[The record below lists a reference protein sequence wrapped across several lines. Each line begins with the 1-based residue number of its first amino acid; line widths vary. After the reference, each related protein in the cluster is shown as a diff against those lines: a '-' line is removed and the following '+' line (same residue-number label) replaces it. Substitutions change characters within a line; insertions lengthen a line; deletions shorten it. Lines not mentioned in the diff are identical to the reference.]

1 VKRFLVILLASAY
14 FAASCGFSLRQ
25 HYCMGM
31 LVGTSIDHSVD
42 QNDRHFCTK
51 CGMEK
56 KQNGQG
62 CCEDR
67 VKSYKCSPDQLLSKI
82 VLVSGHAIAILVPS
96 GLLEG
101 TNQVPIATNVSGLE
115 RAHDP
120 PDLHSLPRYLM
131 NRSLRI

>member
-1 VKRFLVILLASAY
+1 MKRFLVILLASAY

-67 VKSYKCSPDQLLSKI
+67 VKSYKCSPDQLLAKI
-82 VLVSGHAIAILVPS
+82 VLGTGQAIAIPDHS
-96 GLLEG
+96 GFPEG
-101 TNQVPIATNVSGLE
+101 TVQEPIVTDVSGIE

-120 PDLHSLPRYLM
+120 PDIQSIALYLM